1 MNSKRSS
8 KSNRVNENN
17 IEDKQSSKKE
27 SFKQPSEKSKKESV
41 KDNTENKSEIQQDV
55 FMEKEE
61 EEGDK
66 NDGN

>member
-17 IEDKQSSKKE
+17 IEDKQS
-27 SFKQPSEKSKKESV
+27 SKKESV

-66 NDGN
+66 NDGD